1 MLNIKNRTYITIA
14 LFALTIAI
22 YLGSYG
28 FIKNKVI
35 EPFERAN
42 IQKIHTWRPA
52 YNVIYYPL
60 RRYEVQPSLRRAKP
74 YYYSFGYLQKNTSKF
89 DNTSDHRT
97 ITLKHGNIK
106 RPSEIQFSGSKRV
119 LSEFD
124 TINNGDFLSLTFKL
138 ALSSRRDKLSKK
150 LILSE
155 MIVLPSFFPH
165 SLTEYPPKE
174 TYASIKQS
182 FEALSGHEQEC
193 AEAFVSYTLF
203 EYFIDCV
210 GSKAHKNSNIC
221 THGPNFTNPQFQEA
235 AINRCTQLKKPR

>member
-1 MLNIKNRTYITIA
+1 MLNIKNRIYIATALIALIIATYI
-14 LFALTIAI
+14 
-22 YLGSYG
+22 GSYG
-28 FIKNKVI
+28 IIKNKVI
-35 EPFERAN
+35 KPYERAN
-42 IQKIHTWRPA
+42 IQKIHAWRPA
-52 YNVIYYPL
+52 YNFIYYPL
-60 RRYEVQPSLRRAKP
+60 RRYEIQPSLRRAKP
-74 YYYSFGYLQKNTSKF
+74 YYYSFGYLQKDSSKF
-89 DNTSDHRT
+89 DDTSEHRT

-106 RPSEIQFSGSKRV
+106 HPSEIQFFGSKRA

-155 MIVLPSFFPH
+155 VIALPSFFPH
-165 SLTEYPPKE
+165 SLTDYPSKE
-174 TYASIKQS
+174 TYASIYQS

-203 EYFIDCV
+203 EYAIDCV
-210 GSKAHKNSNIC
+210 RSKAHKNSNIC
-221 THGPNFTNPQFQEA
+221 THGPNFTNPQFREA